1 MPYVMEY
8 LGLFAVS
15 LLAATVLPAQS
26 EVVLAG
32 MILAERYHLWLLI
45 LVASVGNV
53 LGSVV
58 NWFLGR
64 FIAHFEGRRWFPVK
78 RDQIAKAERWYQRY
92 GYWSLLLSWAPVIG
106 DPLTVVAGVLREPL
120 PVFLV
125 LVTIAKLG
133 RYLIV
138 AALANSWS

>member
-78 RDQIAKAERWYQRY
+78 REQIAKAERWYQRY

-106 DPLTVVAGVLREPL
+106 IR
-120 PVFLV
+120 
-125 LVTIAKLG
+125 
-133 RYLIV
+133 
-138 AALANSWS
+138 